1 MTRTRYCH
9 GGNDG
14 TGHCLNDGIDVCS
27 NLDKENVIVG
37 KTDCAKCDMG
47 QCCEWDWSGWTG
59 CCNSGAKNIRLRF
72 KGNKCGQNWEF
83 LQKDCE
89 QAPQAY
95 TGQTAFPS
103 CEAIKSDKLDVYG
116 RRGNAR
122 YVINP
127 DTIETATLPGQRLGH
142 ADNPNLV
149 NKFSWNKPIAFTD
162 TRTQAPW
169 NNPTSTFSN
178 LVSTNVKPAAVPVPV
193 VPIVPVTPAKPQNS
207 FNFLFNNPQP
217 VFQTNNNANTPM
229 ANTHG

>member
-14 TGHCLNDGIDVCS
+14 TGHCLNDGGDVCG
-27 NLDKENVIVG
+27 NLDNPNFIVG

-72 KGNKCGQNWEF
+72 KGNKCGQDWEF

-89 QAPQAY
+89 AAPQAY
-95 TGQTAFPS
+95 TGQTAYPS
-103 CEAIKSDKLDVYG
+103 CEAIKADKLDVYG

-127 DTIETATLPGQRLGH
+127 DTIETAILPGQRLGH
-142 ADNPNLV
+142 ADNPLTV
-149 NKFSWNKPIAFTD
+149 DKFTWGQPSTVVYTD
-162 TRTQAPW
+162 TRYQAPY
-169 NNPTSTFSN
+169 NKPTSTAT
-178 LVSTNVKPAAVPVPV
+178 VVATAPAANIIPAVPV
-193 VPIVPVTPAKPQNS
+193 IPAQPSTNNL
-207 FNFLFNNPQP
+207 NFLFNKPA
-217 VFQTNNNANTPM
+217 FQTNNNGNTPM
-229 ANTHG
+229 ANIHG